1 MSVALKSHPATVTPE
16 NHTAELRFQPLTP
29 AIGAEVTGVDL
40 RHELDA
46 GTVAAIR
53 HGLLKHKVLFFRDQP
68 ISDAQQVRFTRYF
81 GAVTPGHPI
90 ANGLR
95 EQPEIYP
102 RNLNASRNEYRQTGP
117 TLDHPL
123 RAFRR
128 AHAGRGWHID
138 ITFVANPAAISVL
151 RGVEIPVTGGD
162 TLFVNLE
169 ALYAGLSEPLRTF
182 IDGLKAIHLRDDAA
196 NGRPPAPRFDG
207 REPGPFASLHPL
219 VRVHPETGKK
229 VLFLS
234 GFVQAIEGLR
244 GSESDALLTFLSQE
258 LTNRQD
264 LQARY
269 RWTKDSIAVWD
280 NRAVAHAGP
289 IDGALIEGERIVNR
303 TTVGGDLP
311 VGPDG
316 FVSRPLVGELFN
328 TIS

>member
-1 MSVALKSHPATVTPE
+1 MSVAYDAR
-16 NHTAELRFQPLTP
+16 TASQAGALRFHQLTP
-29 AIGAEVTGVDL
+29 VIGAEVTGIDL
-40 RHELDA
+40 REELDA
-46 GTVAAIR
+46 ETVAGLR
-53 HGLLKHKVLFFRDQP
+53 EGLLKHKVLFFRDQP
-68 ISDAQQVRFTRYF
+68 ISDAEQVRFTRYF
-81 GAVTPGHPI
+81 GPVTPGHPI
-90 ANGLR
+90 SNGIE

-102 RNLNASRNEYRQTGP
+102 RNLSKSRDEYKSFGVSVE
-117 TLDHPL
+117 HPL
-123 RAFRR
+123 RSARR

-151 RGVEIPVTGGD
+151 RGLEIPETGGD

-169 ALYAGLSEPLRTF
+169 ALYDGLSPALRTF
-182 IDGLKAIHLRDDAA
+182 VDGLRAIHTRDDAA
-196 NGRPPAPRFDG
+196 NGRPPKPRFDG
-207 REPGPFASLHPL
+207 RTPGPFASLHPL

-234 GFVQAIEGLR
+234 GFIQAIDGLR
-244 GSESDALLTFLSQE
+244 GSESSALLDLLSQE
-258 LTNRQD
+258 LTGRQD
-264 LQARY
+264 LQARF

-289 IDGALIEGERIVNR
+289 IDGAFIQGERIVHR

-316 FVSRPLVGELFN
+316 FVSHPLVGDLFN